1 MNNITRC
8 PFLTGKLCGCV
19 EKGACGGIQ
28 CVNHPL
34 YAGNEN
40 NQGSYCP
47 FNKMVMCNGENCDKE
62 CYYHPDC
69 EFDADD
75 DDVDDE
81 EIMEAYDAG
90 YNQGFTKGYIERL
103 QEEDEELC
111 EEDWCEC
118 RQLGYSQGLDQGY
131 IDGYLECLMCKPCFI
146 KNEEIELLQKLKK
159 R

>member
-1 MNNITRC
+1 MNNIIRC
-8 PFLTGKLCGCV
+8 QFLTGVLCSCV
-19 EKGACGGIQ
+19 EKGTRGGIQ

-81 EIMEAYDAG
+81 EINILIHIA
-90 YNQGFTKGYIERL
+90 
-103 QEEDEELC
+103 EDT
-111 EEDWCEC
+111 
-118 RQLGYSQGLDQGY
+118 Q
-131 IDGYLECLMCKPCFI
+131 I
-146 KNEEIELLQKLKK
+146 LL
-159 R
+159 RAVIYM